1 MELLRKRFF
10 IAWSLSTVVMLFV
23 SYLWHGVMLND
34 LIFIPQPAE
43 LFYGLALL
51 AYIVIGFAIT
61 FVYNYLSMGI
71 GLRMKSSLVGI
82 ALGFFI
88 YLIAFVLGV
97 SFTGNQRS
105 HIVVDFVWQM
115 IEQGIGG
122 TVIGFVYFMARRY
135 DRVVKSDR
143 V

>member
-10 IAWSLSTVVMLFV
+10 VAWSLSTAVMLFV

-34 LIFIPQPAE
+34 LIFIPQPAG

-51 AYIVIGFAIT
+51 AYVVIGFAIT

-71 GLRMKSSLVGI
+71 GLRMKGSYMGV

-97 SFTGNQRS
+97 SFTGSQRA
-105 HIVVDFVWQM
+105 HVVVDFLWQM

-122 TVIGFVYFMARRY
+122 TVVGFVYFMARRY
-135 DRVVKSDR
+135 DRVSASER